1 MKTYSIQWQAWKDL
15 KGCRKFMDARRANL
29 KITNVLWL
37 TTGWEVDP
45 VMIDCV
51 YTKHSPLLIW
61 LN

>member
-1 MKTYSIQWQAWKDL
+1 MRTYSIKWEARKDL

-45 VMIDCV
+45 TMTDCV
-51 YTKHSPLLIW
+51 YTYHSPLLIW